1 VKVDNAVA
9 EAIALARSLF
19 QEIKGRN
26 IPDHRPTM
34 RNIFWDDSLAPKKFA
49 HSWEQIENRHNWRRM

>member
-1 VKVDNAVA
+1 MDNAVA

-34 RNIFWDDSLAPKKFA
+34 RNIF
-49 HSWEQIENRHNWRRM
+49 